1 MDRIQRALDL
11 AKVQVSRVPPPAA
24 AASVPAS
31 EDPRPERVALNR
43 EFGLGTVESVARLPV
58 DWAELKE
65 RRVISTTDPHAAGHA
80 YRMLRTQVLQRARSH
95 GLNTLGVISAVNGEG
110 KTLTAVNLALS
121 LAAEPNQTVLLLDLD
136 LRRPAVARTLGLR
149 AERGLESWFGGE
161 EPCRNVCYG
170 IEGVERL
177 HVLPTMAAVGGSSEV
192 LAGLG
197 TRRLFNELKGR
208 DPGRLLIVDLPPVLL
223 SDDALM
229 VAPLLDAVVLVVN
242 ERRTKREDVV
252 RVVELLGNTR
262 IVGTVL
268 NRSAQSEQ
276 RAY

>member
-1 MDRIQRALDL
+1 MDRIQRARDL
-11 AKVQVSRVPPPAA
+11 AKVQVQRAA
-24 AASVPAS
+24 APAPAPAPAVD
-31 EDPRPERVALNR
+31 DPRLERVALNR
-43 EFGLGTVESVARLPV
+43 EFALGSIESIARLPV

-65 RRVISTTDPHAAGHA
+65 KRVIATGDTQAAGHA
-80 YRMLRTQVLQRARSH
+80 YRMLRTQILQRARGH
-95 GLNTLGVISAVNGEG
+95 GLSTLGVVSAVNGEG

-121 LAAEPNQTVLLLDLD
+121 LAAEPNQSVLLLDLD
-136 LRRPAVARTLGLR
+136 LRRPAVARTLGL
-149 AERGLESWFGGE
+149 AAQRGLESWFGGD
-161 EPCRNVCYG
+161 EPTRNVCYG
-170 IEGVERL
+170 IEGVERFY
-177 HVLPTMAAVGGSSEV
+177 VLPTMAPVIGSSEV
-192 LAGLG
+192 LAGIG
-197 TRRLFNELKGR
+197 TRKLFNELKGR
-208 DPGRLLIVDLPPVLL
+208 DPGRMLIVDLPPVLL

-268 NRSAQSEQ
+268 NRSSESEK